1 MTGDRP
7 LIDWAWIADHLDD
20 IALRTVQHLW
30 LAAVAV
36 AAGFVISMALA
47 LVVRRSRLTYAPI
60 TAVAEVLYTIPSLA
74 LFAVLVPI
82 TGLTLVTAEIPLTIY
97 TLLILVRSNVAGL
110 DSVPADVLEAAEG
123 MGLNSRERLRRVELP
138 LAVPLMVAGIRLAA
152 VSSIGLVM
160 ILTLIGDEFG
170 GLGLFI
176 KEGIQ
181 TFFATKIYVG
191 AVISVTLA
199 FAVDF
204 LFVRLQRALTPWVN
218 AHRGSD

>member
-20 IALRTVQHLW
+20 IVLRTVQHLW
-30 LAAVAV
+30 LATVAV
-36 AAGFVISMALA
+36 VAGFIIAMALA
-47 LVVRRSRLTYAPI
+47 LLVRRSRVTYGPI
-60 TAVAEVLYTIPSLA
+60 TAVAGILYTIPALA

-82 TGLTLVTAEIPLTIY
+82 TGLSLLTAEIPLTIY
-97 TLLILVRSNVAGL
+97 TLLILIRSNVAGL
-110 DSVPADVLEAAEG
+110 DSVPADVLEAAQG
-123 MGLNSRERLRRVELP
+123 MGLSGSQQLRRVELP
-138 LAVPLMVAGIRLAA
+138 LAVPLIVAGIRLAA
-152 VSSIGLVM
+152 VSTIGLVM
-160 ILTLIGDEFG
+160 ILSLIGDEFG

-191 AVISVTLA
+191 AVLSVTLA

-204 LFVRLQRALTPWVN
+204 LFVRLQRSLTPWIDARRVG
-218 AHRGSD
+218 A